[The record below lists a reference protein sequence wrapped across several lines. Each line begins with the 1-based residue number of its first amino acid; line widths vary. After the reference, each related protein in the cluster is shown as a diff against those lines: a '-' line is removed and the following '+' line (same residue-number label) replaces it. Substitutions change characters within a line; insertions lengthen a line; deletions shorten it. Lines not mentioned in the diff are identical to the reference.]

1 MSASHPA
8 GNGDDGNPRKDRWPP
23 PEGTA
28 PEEKNL
34 LVKLLMDTYS
44 SQDSLLEDHLL
55 LTNRIN
61 IHRCSDYCLRQRGPR
76 KEKTCRMEFGTLSSP
91 GKELR
96 NKPAIVRD
104 KNKSM

>member
-1 MSASHPA
+1 MA
-8 GNGDDGNPRKDRWPP
+8 GLFLNSLPGDDNVPNSILHVFSSP
-23 PEGTA
+23 

-61 IHRCSDYCLRQRGPR
+61 IHRCSDYCLRQTKPMPMDHSMGLR
-76 KEKTCRMEFGTLSSP
+76 EFLSVP
-91 GKELR
+91 ITVDVEHWTHD
-96 NKPAIVRD
+96 AVEI
-104 KNKSM
+104 